1 MYQHITETCFFR
13 TIKNTSLLEQHMK
26 KSLMALAIG
35 ATILTPVMAAAADV
49 KIYGRAH
56 VSLDYL
62 DDGKDYNEVALSSNS
77 SRLGFKA
84 EKKLDNGM
92 TAFAQIEQQIN
103 FSSGS
108 DDDEDS
114 VQFSTR
120 DTFVGL
126 KGDFGQVKVGRF
138 DSPFKAAR
146 GPANFFGDQVGD
158 LRTITRAY
166 DHRFDERNP
175 NTIEYK
181 TPTFAGGF
189 TATAALS
196 LHNDTMISDESSADS
211 NEKSQAYDL
220 GLNYK
225 AGDFD
230 LAAAYEHYEE
240 DVSRGERDGIRLA
253 AAYKMSPQLNVGAFY
268 QFTSLSND
276 NLDSKEGN
284 ALLRNQDAHV
294 YGIGADYKLS
304 DKNTIKGHVFHRDV
318 DADEASSTLL
328 ALGLEHRL
336 DKQFRIYGN
345 IAAML
350 NDDAANLTP
359 WSQARSNKASSDQG
373 VNAAGETALG
383 LSMGM
388 RYDF

>member
-1 MYQHITETCFFR
+1 
-13 TIKNTSLLEQHMK
+13 MK
-26 KSLMALAIG
+26 RSFIALTIG
-35 ATILTPVMAAAADV
+35 ATILAPVMAAAADLKV
-49 KIYGRAH
+49 YGRAH

-77 SRLGFKA
+77 SQLGFKA

-108 DDDEDS
+108 DDEEDS
-114 VQFSTR
+114 VHFSTR

-146 GPANFFGDQVGD
+146 SPANFFGDQIGD

-175 NTIEYK
+175 NTVEYK
-181 TPTFAGGF
+181 TPNFADGF
-189 TATAALS
+189 TATAAFS
-196 LHNDTMISDESSADS
+196 LHNGTMISDESTEDS
-211 NEKSQAYDL
+211 NEKSKAYDL

-225 AGDFD
+225 ANDLT

-253 AAYKMSPQLNVGAFY
+253 AAYKISPQFNVGALY
-268 QFTSLSND
+268 QFTSLSDD
-276 NLDSKEGN
+276 NLDAKKGS
-284 ALLRNQDAHV
+284 ALLRNQDSHV
-294 YGIGADYKLS
+294 YGIGADYKVS
-304 DKNTIKGHVFHRDV
+304 DKNTFKAHVFHRDV
-318 DADEASSTLL
+318 DAQEANSTLL

-336 DKQFRIYGN
+336 DPQFRIYGN
-345 IAAML
+345 FAAML
-350 NDDAANLTP
+350 NDDKANLTP
-359 WSQARSNKASSDQG
+359 WSQGRSNKASSAQG
-373 VNAAGETALG
+373 VNAASETALG

>member
-1 MYQHITETCFFR
+1 
-13 TIKNTSLLEQHMK
+13 MK
-26 KSLMALAIG
+26 KTLCALAVG

-49 KIYGRAH
+49 KVYGRAH

-77 SRLGFKA
+77 SRLGFKVDHKIN
-84 EKKLDNGM
+84 EDL

-108 DDDEDS
+108 DDSEDS
-114 VQFSTR
+114 INFSTR
-120 DTFVGL
+120 DTYVGV
-126 KGDFGQVKVGRF
+126 KGNFGQVKVGRF

-158 LRTITRAY
+158 LRNITRAY
-166 DHRFDERNP
+166 NHRFDERNP

-181 TPTFAGGF
+181 TPKFGGGF

-196 LHNDTMISDESSADS
+196 LHDGTMISNDTTEDS

-220 GLNYK
+220 GLNYN
-225 AGDFD
+225 AGNWDV
-230 LAAAYEHYEE
+230 AAAYEHYAE

-253 AAYKMSPQLNVGAFY
+253 AAYKLTPELNVGALY
-268 QFTSLSND
+268 QFTA
-276 NLDSKEGN
+276 LDDGSGTN
-284 ALLRNQDAHV
+284 ADANV
-294 YGIGADYKLS
+294 FGVGAEYKLT
-304 DKNTIKGHVFHRDV
+304 DKNTLRGHVFHRDIDTA
-318 DADEASSTLL
+318 DANSTLL

-336 DKQFRIYGN
+336 DKQFRVYGN
-345 IAAML
+345 LAAML
-350 NDDAANLTP
+350 NDDAGNLTP
-359 WSQARSNKASSDQG
+359 WSQARSNKAGSSQG
-373 VNAAGETALG
+373 VNAAGETAMG
-383 LSMGM
+383 LSVGM

>member
-1 MYQHITETCFFR
+1 
-13 TIKNTSLLEQHMK
+13 MK
-26 KSLMALAIG
+26 KTLSALAIG

-77 SRLGFKA
+77 SRLGFKVDHQIN
-84 EKKLDNGM
+84 EDLNV
-92 TAFAQIEQQIN
+92 FAQIEQQVN

-108 DDDEDS
+108 DDSEDS
-114 VQFSTR
+114 VDFATR
-120 DTFVGL
+120 DTFLGV
-126 KGDFGQVKVGRF
+126 KGNFGQVKVGRF

-158 LRTITRAY
+158 IRTLTRAY
-166 DHRFDERNP
+166 NHRFDERNP

-181 TPTFAGGF
+181 TPKFAGGF

-196 LHNDTMISDESSADS
+196 LHDGTMIDTRPPVNDEDQTKV

-220 GLNYK
+220 GLNYN
-225 AGDFD
+225 AGHWNV
-230 LAAAYEHYEE
+230 AAAYEHYAE

-253 AAYKMSPQLNVGAFY
+253 AAYKLTPELNVGALY
-268 QFTSLSND
+268 QFTALD
-276 NLDSKEGN
+276 NGSGTN
-284 ALLRNQDAHV
+284 ADANV
-294 YGIGADYKLS
+294 FGVGAEYKLT
-304 DKNTIKGHVFHRDV
+304 DKNTLRGHVFHRDIDTT
-318 DADEASSTLL
+318 DANSTLL

-336 DKQFRIYGN
+336 DKQFRVYGN
-345 IAAML
+345 LAAML
-350 NDDAANLTP
+350 NDDNADLTP
-359 WSQARSNKASSDQG
+359 WSQARSNKAGSAQG
-373 VNAAGETALG
+373 VKATGETVMG
-383 LSMGM
+383 LSVGM